1 MDFLCLD
8 VSQHTMSRC
17 DSHCL
22 SAGVKVEGRAIPL
35 VFWLDVGSPGPSV
48 IVKNVSSAD
57 TALLRVLQAGV
68 GQRLS
73 AL

>member
-8 VSQHTMSRC
+8 VPQHTMSRC
-17 DSHCL
+17 DSHCQ
-22 SAGVKVEGRAIPL
+22 SAGVKVEGRAVPL
-35 VFWLDVGSPGPSV
+35 VFWSPGPSV

-68 GQRLS
+68 GQRL
-73 AL
+73 